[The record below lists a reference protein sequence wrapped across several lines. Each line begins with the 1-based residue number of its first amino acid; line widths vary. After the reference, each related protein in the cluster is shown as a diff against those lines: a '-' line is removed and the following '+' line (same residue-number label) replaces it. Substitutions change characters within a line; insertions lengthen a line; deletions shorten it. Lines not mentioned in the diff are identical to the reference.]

1 MKKRI
6 LSTFLTLVLLLT
18 LLPTAVMAEGNTIYT
33 DMSYKGAETGSYSQ
47 PYASFESALKMA
59 QDGDTIAIKGK
70 GFINVQTVEDAPFVI
85 NKAVT
90 ITGADKSPGELY
102 IRASGILLGADV
114 TMRDV
119 ELNLANKYHNAIF
132 VNGYH
137 FAAENVTRGSGS
149 REVHLFAGGLASKA
163 TIQTPTPGSAAALT
177 LKNSVFGNIHA
188 GGMNEGYAG
197 DVRFSITS
205 STVGS
210 IYGSGADEADFNRD
224 SWFDTTEPPA
234 PEVNAA
240 YSVTGTVKIAVD
252 GASTA
257 GGTYTVS
264 VNGNGSND
272 TSLTINTAV
281 ESKKLNLAD
290 LKSLTINGGTAAI
303 AEINSDAAVTLEN
316 SAAIDFSRS
325 EAKTVSSLS
334 GDGKIILGK
343 SDTLTITGAF
353 DGAYTF
359 ETSGGVPGASGL
371 AKYGHT
377 YITAGTNNATV
388 TFTPYSSQAGMSLT
402 QSNNAWVT
410 SAMPDSPSYVDAFSV
425 LEESKTVAI
434 KASELNANNSFGVD
448 VMAHWT
454 SPGLHASLADIPLR
468 FSVLDSKGKVYAA
481 QTIREKYD
489 PSEEGGEGSEAY
501 VATISELGMKI
512 EMGDSEK
519 ENEGIITVRKNLS
532 ENKDVPVGIYIFS
545 VFAPDANGGE
555 IQQSFT
561 LIVTEDGTSTT
572 ETTTTIDKNGLQ
584 NVTFGD
590 DLTLTATVTANNAS
604 VDNSAVEYYING
616 KRIDSNSV
624 SVTPG
629 SGFKLGSN
637 ELRAIYP
644 GDTAYAV
651 SVDTAN
657 VTVSKAADASIHGF
671 HAPSNGTFD
680 GRAHTGSQTNLTVQ
694 RNGVT
699 LDSSPSV
706 TVKYTLNGQAVSQP
720 VFPGTYTVT
729 LSAPAGETYTEI
741 WQDAGNFTI
750 GKAAPTV
757 TAVAEDKGSGTV
769 ELTATV
775 SGVGAYFPTGSV
787 TFKLGTHEVSA
798 VLNNGTASQTIK
810 NVAAG
815 THQYSASYTPADN
828 DALYDGASSG
838 ERSVTVSGGST
849 PVAPELKTLEIS
861 GMDTVTV
868 PGTAE
873 YAVTG
878 KDQGGNNFDLNSVSL
893 TWSIDETPTGVSI
906 DGGKL
911 SVTDA
916 AIAGTI
922 TIRVTVGSVSAT
934 KAVTLTVS
942 DKPVPTVTPPT
953 AMSNLVYNGQ
963 EQTLITAGTV
973 PEGCKMLYKVGTGAG
988 EWTETVPTGKNAGN
1002 YVVFYKVV
1010 GNDQYA
1016 DVDPTE
1022 LPWVA
1027 IAQKKVIIRPQSFV
1041 ITKGSAIP
1049 EFKLE
1054 FVGLVGSE
1062 TLTPSK
1068 TPTFRCLKELSSAE
1082 QVTDSSVPGK
1092 YPIEWTN
1099 SNGIDFNDGTNYE
1112 LSKETIGYL
1121 TIQAQSSGG
1130 SSSGGSSSSG
1140 GGSSSGSSSS
1150 SGKVE
1155 TTTKPDGTKIQTE
1168 TKKDGTKVETTTAK
1182 DGSTSKTTT
1191 NPNGSSVTEN
1201 KAADGSTG
1209 TVKTDQYGQTT
1220 AETALSSKAVETAKK
1235 NGEPVK
1241 APVEVEAT
1249 RNSNTAPVVNIEV
1262 PKSAGE
1268 TKVEIPV
1275 TNVKPGTVAVLVHP
1289 DGTEEIIKNS
1299 VPTEDGIQ
1307 LTVNGGAT
1315 VKIVDNSK
1323 DFIDTREHWS
1333 RDQVNFVAARELF
1346 QGVGNNQF
1354 GVGHPMTR
1362 GMVNTVLARLAG
1374 VDTTS
1379 AAGQNWYDKG
1389 VAWARENGV
1398 SDGTNPNGNVTREQ
1412 LATML
1417 YRYAGSPAVNGSLP
1431 FSDADTASNYA
1442 QDALLWATQNGILNG
1457 YGDGRIGPKAN
1468 AERAQVAAM
1477 MARFIQNA
1485 Q

>member
-6 LSTFLTLVLLLT
+6 LSTFLTLALLLT

-47 PYASFESALKMA
+47 PYASFERALENA
-59 QDGDTIAIKGK
+59 QDGDTIVIKGK

-90 ITGADKSPGELY
+90 ITGDGNPTGELY

-114 TMRDV
+114 TMQNV

-132 VNGYH
+132 VNGH
-137 FAAENVTRGSGS
+137 SFTAENVTQGSGS
-149 REVHLFAGGLASKA
+149 RAVHLFAGGLAG
-163 TIQTPTPGSAAALT
+163 TSAASSSNAALT
-177 LKNSVFGNIHA
+177 LINSAFGNIHA
-188 GGMNEGYAG
+188 GSMNGSYAG

-205 STVGS
+205 STVGA
-210 IYGSGADEADFNRD
+210 IYGSGAKEATFNRD
-224 SWFDTTEPPA
+224 NWFDTTEPPA

-240 YSVTGTVKIAVD
+240 YTVTGPVNITVD

-264 VNGNGSND
+264 VDGNGSSG
-272 TSLTINTAV
+272 TSLTINDAIA
-281 ESKKLNLAD
+281 SKKLNLAG
-290 LKSLTINGGTAAI
+290 LSSLTVAGGTAAI
-303 AEINSDAAVTLEN
+303 AEINSDAAMTLEN
-316 SAAIDFSRS
+316 SAAISFAGS
-325 EAKTVSSLS
+325 KTINSLS
-334 GDGKIILGK
+334 GGGKIVLGK
-343 SDTLTITGAF
+343 EDMLTITGAF
-353 DGAYTF
+353 NGTYHF
-359 ETSGGVPGASGL
+359 ETTGGFNGESGL
-371 AKYGHT
+371 AKYDHA
-377 YITAGTNNATV
+377 YITAGTNSATV
-388 TFTPYSSQAGMSLT
+388 SFAPYSSQTGMSLT
-402 QSNNAWVT
+402 KADNAWVT
-410 SAMPDSPSYVDAFSV
+410 SAMPDSPSYVESFTILKNGEK
-425 LEESKTVAI
+425 LEHSFNDINGVNTT
-434 KASELNANNSFGVD
+434 ASGANID
-448 VMAHWT
+448 VKWT
-454 SPGLHASLADIPLR
+454 SSGNNAYLEDVPLR
-468 FSVLDSKGKVYAA
+468 FEVMAIGKKSYEVKSSKVKIDDS
-481 QTIREKYD
+481 
-489 PSEEGGEGSEAY
+489 SEVN
-501 VATISELGMKI
+501 VAKIPELGMEI
-512 EMGDSEK
+512 EMTTTQPTLG
-519 ENEGIITVRKNLS
+519 EGAITVQ
-532 ENKDVPVGIYIFS
+532 KDFTATGNVPTGTYFFS

-590 DLTLTATVTANNAS
+590 DLTLTATVTANNTPVS
-604 VDNSAVEYYING
+604 DPTVEYYING

-624 SVTPG
+624 SVTPD

-644 GDTAYAV
+644 GNDTYAV

-657 VTVSKAADASIHGF
+657 VTVSKATDARIDGF
-671 HAPSNGTFD
+671 QVPAGGTFD
-680 GRAHTGSQTNLTVQ
+680 GTVHTGSQTNLTVQ

-706 TVKYTLNGQAVSQP
+706 TVEYTQNNQPVSQP
-720 VFPGTYTVT
+720 VFPGDYTVT
-729 LSAPAGETYTEI
+729 LSAPEGETYTAI
-741 WQDAGNFTI
+741 RQDAGNFTI

-757 TAVAEDKGSGTV
+757 TASAEDKGSGTV

-815 THQYSASYTPADN
+815 THQYSASYVPANN
-828 DALYDGASSG
+828 DALYNGASRG
-838 ERSVTVSGGST
+838 EQSVTVSGGST

-861 GMDTVTV
+861 GVDTVTV

-878 KDQGGNNFDLNSVSL
+878 KDQGGNNFDLNSVSR
-893 TWSIDETPTGVSI
+893 TWSIDKEPAGMSI
-906 DGGKL
+906 NGGKL

-916 AIAGTI
+916 ATAGSI
-922 TIRVTVGSVSAT
+922 TIRVTVGSVFAT

-942 DKPVPTVTPPT
+942 DKPASKTDVTDKIDFPNGELT
-953 AMSNLVYNGQ
+953 YNGKGQ
-963 EQTLITAGTV
+963 KYENATITGVSGGSLTYTYTPTSPSATLDGGLPKTAGTYTVTATYEDSANFGTQSATLTIKKATVTVTAKNQSIYVGGTV
-973 PEGCKMLYKVGTGAG
+973 PSLSSPVVGTHYTVTGLAEGDKLNGKITLNYMNSTSTAPVEPDNTKAG
-988 EWTETVPTGKNAGN
+988 T
-1002 YVVFYKVV
+1002 YH
-1010 GNDQYA
+1010 
-1016 DVDPTE
+1016 
-1022 LPWVA
+1022 
-1027 IAQKKVIIRPQSFV
+1027 IV
-1041 ITKGSAIP
+1041 ITG
-1049 EFKLE
+1049 
-1054 FVGLVGSE
+1054 V
-1062 TLTPSK
+1062 
-1068 TPTFRCLKELSSAE
+1068 
-1082 QVTDSSVPGK
+1082 SVPD
-1092 YPIEWTN
+1092 N
-1099 SNGIDFNDGTNYE
+1099 NYE
-1112 LSKETIGYL
+1112 PIKTTNGTL
-1121 TIQAQSSGG
+1121 TIQARPSGG
-1130 SSSGGSSSSG
+1130 SSSGG
-1140 GGSSSGSSSS
+1140 SSS

-1209 TVKTDQYGQTT
+1209 TVKTDKSGQTT
-1220 AETALSSKAVETAKK
+1220 AETQLSGKAIEDAKK

-1299 VPTEDGIQ
+1299 LPTEDGIQ

-1374 VDTTS
+1374 VDTTP
-1379 AAGQNWYDKG
+1379 AIGQNWYDKG

-1398 SDGTNPNGNVTREQ
+1398 SDGSNPNGNVTREQ
-1412 LATML
+1412 LAAML

-1431 FSDADTASNYA
+1431 FSDADTASDYA
-1442 QDALLWATQNGILNG
+1442 QNALIWATQNGILNG

>member
-47 PYASFESALKMA
+47 PYASFERALEKA
-59 QDGDTIAIKGK
+59 RDGDTIAIKGK

-90 ITGADKSPGELY
+90 ITGDGNLPGELY

-114 TMRDV
+114 TMRNV

-132 VNGYH
+132 VNGH
-137 FAAENVTRGSGS
+137 SFNAENVTRGSGS
-149 REVHLFAGGLASKA
+149 RAVHLFAGGLTTTN
-163 TIQTPTPGSAAALT
+163 TIQIPAPGSAAALT
-177 LKNSVFGNIHA
+177 LKNSVFGNIHG
-188 GGMNEGYAG
+188 GGMNGSYTGSAE
-197 DVRFSITS
+197 IHIEK
-205 STVGS
+205 STVGA
-210 IYGSGADEADFNRD
+210 IYSSGAKEATFNRD
-224 SWFDTTEPPA
+224 NWFDTTEPPA

-240 YSVTGTVKIAVD
+240 YTVNGSVNITVD

-264 VNGNGSND
+264 VDGNGSND
-272 TSLTINTAV
+272 TSLTINTAK
-281 ESKKLNLAD
+281 ESKKLNLAH
-290 LKSLTINGGTAAI
+290 LTGLTVNGGSATVAAI
-303 AEINSDAAVTLEN
+303 NETADVALNN
-316 SAAIDFSRS
+316 AAIDFSGS
-325 EAKTVSSLS
+325 ETKTVSSLS
-334 GDGKIILGK
+334 GGGKIVLGK
-343 SDTLTITGAF
+343 EDMLTISGAF

-371 AKYGHT
+371 AKYDHT
-377 YITAGTNNATV
+377 YITAGTNNVTV
-388 TFTPYSSQAGMSLT
+388 KFTPYSSQAGMSLT

-434 KASELNANNSFGVD
+434 KASELNANDSAGVD
-448 VMAHWT
+448 VMVHWT

-501 VATISELGMKI
+501 VATISELGMKL
-512 EMGDSEK
+512 EMADSEEANK
-519 ENEGIITVRKNLS
+519 GIITVRKNVS
-532 ENKDVPVGIYIFS
+532 ENRDVPVGIYIFS

-561 LIVTEDGTSTT
+561 LIVTEENSGKTKTSTAIT
-572 ETTTTIDKNGLQ
+572 SIDSAA
-584 NVTFGD
+584 FGD
-590 DLTLTATVTANNAS
+590 TLTLTATVTANGTP
-604 VDNSAVEYYING
+604 VDNPAVEYYING

-651 SVDTAN
+651 SVGTAS
-657 VTVSKAADASIHGF
+657 VTVSKATGARIDGF

-680 GRAHTGSQTNLTVQ
+680 GTAHTGSQSGLTVKK
-694 RNGVT
+694 GSIT
-699 LDSSPSV
+699 LDDSPSV

-720 VFPGTYTVT
+720 VFPGTYIVT

-741 WQDAGNFTI
+741 WQEAGNFTI

-757 TAVAEDKGSGTV
+757 TASAEDKGSGTV

-787 TFKLGTHEVSA
+787 TFSWDDQTFIENLS
-798 VLNNGTASQTIK
+798 NGTASHTVS
-810 NVAAG
+810 NADAG
-815 THQYSASYTPADN
+815 TYQYSASYTPADN

-838 ERSVTVSGGST
+838 ERSIDVNGSQPQPPVKPEITLTDISITKAPDKTSYIEGDTFDPTGMAVTATYSDSTTKVLGSDAYIITPNGPLTVNTTEITVSYTEKGVT
-849 PVAPELKTLEIS
+849 QTAAQAI
-861 GMDTVTV
+861 TVT
-868 PGTAE
+868 P
-873 YAVTG
+873 
-878 KDQGGNNFDLNSVSL
+878 KD
-893 TWSIDETPTGVSI
+893 
-906 DGGKL
+906 
-911 SVTDA
+911 
-916 AIAGTI
+916 
-922 TIRVTVGSVSAT
+922 
-934 KAVTLTVS
+934 
-942 DKPVPTVTPPT
+942 PTVTPGAVVTINGAPAT
-953 AMSNLVYNGQ
+953 AVYGDSFTLTASAANAGTNGAWTWTSSNPAVLEITGSGSSVTVKALKASTALVTVTANYVSDGT
-963 EQTLITAGTV
+963 EGSDSASITVTHRAISVKADSKSMTVGGTLPALTVSCGNFASGDTADMVFATQAAASTTADGKTAGSFPITV
-973 PEGCKMLYKVGTGAG
+973 TAPTLKDGWADKYELGTMESG
-988 EWTETVPTGKNAGN
+988 
-1002 YVVFYKVV
+1002 
-1010 GNDQYA
+1010 
-1016 DVDPTE
+1016 
-1022 LPWVA
+1022 
-1027 IAQKKVIIRPQSFV
+1027 
-1041 ITKGSAIP
+1041 
-1049 EFKLE
+1049 
-1054 FVGLVGSE
+1054 
-1062 TLTPSK
+1062 TLTV
-1068 TPTFRCLKELSSAE
+1068 R
-1082 QVTDSSVPGK
+1082 
-1092 YPIEWTN
+1092 
-1099 SNGIDFNDGTNYE
+1099 
-1112 LSKETIGYL
+1112 
-1121 TIQAQSSGG
+1121 AQSSGG
-1130 SSSGGSSSSG
+1130 SSNSG
-1140 GGSSSGSSSS
+1140 GGSSSGGSSS

-1220 AETALSSKAVETAKK
+1220 AETQLSSKAVETAKK

-1275 TNVKPGTVAVLVHP
+1275 SNVKPGTVAVLVHP
-1289 DGTEEIIKNS
+1289 DGTEEILKNS
-1299 VPTEDGIQ
+1299 VSTEDGIQ
-1307 LTVNGGAT
+1307 LTVNGGVT

-1346 QGVGNNQF
+1346 QGVGDNQF
-1354 GVGHPMTR
+1354 GVGRPMTR

-1374 VDTTS
+1374 VDTTP
-1379 AAGQNWYDKG
+1379 ATGQNWYDKG
-1389 VAWARENGV
+1389 IAWARENGV

-1417 YRYAGSPAVNGSLP
+1417 YRYAGSPTVSGTLS
-1431 FSDADTASNYA
+1431 FTDTHEANLYA
-1442 QDALLWATQNGILNG
+1442 QDALLWAVQNGILNG
-1457 YGDGRIGPKAN
+1457 YGDGRVGPKAN

>member
-18 LLPTAVMAEGNTIYT
+18 LLPTAVMAEGNAIYT
-33 DMSYKGAETGSYSQ
+33 DMSYKGAGNGSYSQ
-47 PYASFESALKMA
+47 PYVSFETALEKA
-59 QDGDTIAIKGK
+59 QDGDTIVIKGK
-70 GFINVQTVEDAPFVI
+70 GFINVQTEEDAPFVI

-90 ITGADKSPGELY
+90 ITGGGNSTGELY

-114 TMRDV
+114 TMRNV

-132 VNGYH
+132 VNGH
-137 FAAENVTRGSGS
+137 SFTAENTTRGSGS
-149 REVHLFAGGLASKA
+149 RAVHLFAGGLAGTSA
-163 TIQTPTPGSAAALT
+163 ASGSNAALT
-177 LKNSVFGNIHA
+177 LINSTFGNIHG
-188 GGMNEGYAG
+188 GGMNGAYTGSAE
-197 DVRFSITS
+197 IHIEK
-205 STVGS
+205 STVGA
-210 IYGSGADEADFNRD
+210 IYGSGAKEATFNRD
-224 SWFDTTEPPA
+224 NWFDTTEPPA
-234 PEVNAA
+234 PAADPTQYPVN
-240 YSVTGTVKIAVD
+240 GTVKIAVD

-257 GGTYTVS
+257 GGAYTVS

-272 TSLTINTAV
+272 TSLTINTAK
-281 ESKKLNLAD
+281 ESKKLNLAH
-290 LKSLTINGGTAAI
+290 LTGLTVNGGTAAI

-316 SAAIDFSRS
+316 SAAIDFSGS
-325 EAKTVSSLS
+325 ETKTVKSLT
-334 GDGKIILGK
+334 GDGKIVLGK

-371 AKYGHT
+371 AKYDHT

-388 TFTPYSSQAGMSLT
+388 SFKPYNSQGDMDLQKSGNTWKTTPVPS
-402 QSNNAWVT
+402 
-410 SAMPDSPSYVDAFSV
+410 SPSYVEGF
-425 LEESKTVAI
+425 TI
-434 KASELNANNSFGVD
+434 KQNKIEHSFNKINGTAGTAEGTSVD
-448 VMAHWT
+448 VEWT
-454 SPGLHASLADIPLR
+454 SSGSNAYLEDVPLR
-468 FSVLDSKGKVYAA
+468 FEVTLIGGAIYKVQSSVTKDNA
-481 QTIREKYD
+481 TDRN
-489 PSEEGGEGSEAY
+489 
-501 VATISELGMKI
+501 VAKIPELGMEI
-512 EMGDSEK
+512 EMTTTQPTLG
-519 ENEGIITVRKNLS
+519 EGAITVQ
-532 ENKDVPVGIYIFS
+532 KDFTATGNVPTGTYFFS

-561 LIVTEDGTSTT
+561 LIVTEENSGKAETSTAIT
-572 ETTTTIDKNGLQ
+572 RIDSAA
-584 NVTFGD
+584 FGD
-590 DLTLTATVTANNAS
+590 TLTLTATVTANNTPVS
-604 VDNSAVEYYING
+604 DPTVEFYING
-616 KRIDSNSV
+616 KRINSNSV
-624 SVTPG
+624 SVTPD

-644 GDTAYAV
+644 GSGTHAV
-651 SVDTAN
+651 SVGTAN

-671 HAPSNGTFD
+671 HTPSNGTFD
-680 GRAHTGSQTNLTVQ
+680 GTTHTGSQTNLAVQ

-699 LDSSPSV
+699 LDSNPSV
-706 TVKYTLNGQAVSQP
+706 TVKYTLDGQAVSQP

-757 TAVAEDKGSGTV
+757 TASAEDKGSGTV

-787 TFKLGTHEVSA
+787 SFSWDGQTFTENLS
-798 VLNNGTASQTIK
+798 NGTASHTVS
-810 NVAAG
+810 NATAG
-815 THQYSASYTPADN
+815 THQYSASYTPANN
-828 DALYDGASSG
+828 DALYNGASSG
-838 ERSVTVSGGST
+838 GQSIDVNGSQPQPPVKPEITLTDISITKAPDKTSYIEGDTFDPTGMEVTATYSDNTKAPVTGFTFEPKRALTTNDTSITVSYSENGVT
-849 PVAPELKTLEIS
+849 KTTTQAI
-861 GMDTVTV
+861 
-868 PGTAE
+868 
-873 YAVTG
+873 AVTP
-878 KDQGGNNFDLNSVSL
+878 K
-893 TWSIDETPTGVSI
+893 E
-906 DGGKL
+906 
-911 SVTDA
+911 
-916 AIAGTI
+916 
-922 TIRVTVGSVSAT
+922 
-934 KAVTLTVS
+934 
-942 DKPVPTVTPPT
+942 PTVTPGAVVTINGAPAT
-953 AMSNLVYNGQ
+953 AVYGDSFTLTASAANADTNGTWTWTSSNPAVLEITGSGSSV
-963 EQTLITAGTV
+963 TVKVLKASTAPVTITA
-973 PEGCKMLYKVGTGAG
+973 
-988 EWTETVPTGKNAGN
+988 N
-1002 YVVFYKVV
+1002 YVSDGTEGSDSASITVSRRAISVKADSKSMTVGGTLPALTVSCGNFASGDTADMVFAT
-1010 GNDQYA
+1010 QAAASTTA
-1016 DVDPTE
+1016 DGKTAGSFPITVTAPTLKDGWADKYE
-1022 LPWVA
+1022 LGTME
-1027 IAQKKVIIRPQSFV
+1027 S
-1041 ITKGSAIP
+1041 G
-1049 EFKLE
+1049 
-1054 FVGLVGSE
+1054 
-1062 TLTPSK
+1062 TLTV
-1068 TPTFRCLKELSSAE
+1068 R
-1082 QVTDSSVPGK
+1082 
-1092 YPIEWTN
+1092 
-1099 SNGIDFNDGTNYE
+1099 
-1112 LSKETIGYL
+1112 
-1121 TIQAQSSGG
+1121 AQSSGG

-1182 DGSTSKTTT
+1182 DGSVSKTTT

-1209 TVKTDQYGQTT
+1209 TVKTDKHGQTT
-1220 AETALSSKAVETAKK
+1220 AETQLSGKAVETAKK

-1275 TNVKPGTVAVLVHP
+1275 TNVKPGTVAVLVHA

-1299 VPTEDGIQ
+1299 LPTEDGIQ

-1374 VDTTS
+1374 VDTTP

-1431 FSDADTASNYA
+1431 FSDADTASDYA
-1442 QDALLWATQNGILNG
+1442 QNALIWATQNGILNG

>member
-6 LSTFLTLVLLLT
+6 LSTFLTFALLLT

-33 DMSYKGAETGSYSQ
+33 DMNYKGVGNGSYSQ
-47 PYASFESALKMA
+47 PYASFETALEKA
-59 QDGDTIAIKGK
+59 RDGDTIAIKGK
-70 GFINVQTVEDAPFVI
+70 SFINVQTVEDAPFVI
-85 NKAVT
+85 DKAVT
-90 ITGADKSPGELY
+90 ITGANNSTGELY

-114 TMRDV
+114 TMQNV

-132 VNGYH
+132 VDGH
-137 FAAENVTRGSGS
+137 SFTAENVTRGSGS
-149 REVHLFAGGLASKA
+149 RAVHLFAGGLTTTN
-163 TIQTPTPGSAAALT
+163 TIQIPAPGSAAALT
-177 LKNSVFGNIHA
+177 LTNSTFGNIHG
-188 GGMNEGYAG
+188 GGMNGTYTGNAQIN
-197 DVRFSITS
+197 ITN
-205 STVGS
+205 STVGA
-210 IYGSGADEADFNRD
+210 IYGSGAKEAEFNRNN
-224 SWFDTTEPPA
+224 WFDTTEPPVPTA
-234 PEVNAA
+234 DPNQYTVDGPVNI
-240 YSVTGTVKIAVD
+240 TVD

-257 GGTYTVS
+257 SGTYTVS
-264 VNGNGSND
+264 VDGNGSGG
-272 TSLTINTAV
+272 TSLTINNASA
-281 ESKKLNLAD
+281 SKKLNLAG
-290 LKSLTINGGTAAI
+290 LSSLTVNGGTAAI

-316 SAAIDFSRS
+316 SAAIDFSGS
-325 EAKTVSSLS
+325 ETKTVSSLS
-334 GDGKIILGK
+334 GGGKIILGK
-343 SDTLTITGAF
+343 EDKLTISGAF
-353 DGAYTF
+353 DGTYTF
-359 ETSGGVPGASGL
+359 ETSGGFNEASGL
-371 AKYGHT
+371 AKYDHT

-388 TFTPYSSQAGMSLT
+388 SFKPYNSQGDMDLQKSGNTWKTTPVPS
-402 QSNNAWVT
+402 
-410 SAMPDSPSYVDAFSV
+410 SPSYVEGF
-425 LEESKTVAI
+425 TI
-434 KASELNANNSFGVD
+434 KQNKIEHSFNKINGTAGTAEGTSVD
-448 VMAHWT
+448 VEWT
-454 SPGLHASLADIPLR
+454 SSGSNAYLEDVPLR
-468 FSVLDSKGKVYAA
+468 FEVTLIGGAIYKVQSSVTKDDATDRNVAKIPELSMEIEMTTTQPAL
-481 QTIREKYD
+481 
-489 PSEEGGEGSEAY
+489 GEGA
-501 VATISELGMKI
+501 
-512 EMGDSEK
+512 
-519 ENEGIITVRKNLS
+519 ITVQ
-532 ENKDVPVGIYIFS
+532 KDSTATGNVPAGAYFFS

-561 LIVTEDGTSTT
+561 LIVTEESPSTT
-572 ETTTTIDKNGLQ
+572 ETTTTIEKSGLQ

-590 DLTLTATVTANNAS
+590 DLTLTATVTANNTS
-604 VDNSAVEYYING
+604 VSDPAVEYYING
-616 KRIDSNSV
+616 KRIDSNPV

-629 SGFKLGSN
+629 NSFKLGSN

-651 SVDTAN
+651 SVGIAS
-657 VTVSKAADASIHGF
+657 VTVSKATDASIHGF
-671 HAPSNGTFD
+671 QVPAGGTFD
-680 GRAHTGSQTNLTVQ
+680 GTVHTGSQTNLTVQ

-706 TVKYTLNGQAVSQP
+706 MVEYTLNGQAVSQP
-720 VFPGTYTVT
+720 VFPGDYTVT
-729 LSAPAGETYTEI
+729 LSAPEGETYTEI
-741 WQDAGNFTI
+741 QQNEGSFTI

-757 TAVAEDKGSGTV
+757 TAAAEDKGSGTV

-787 TFKLGTHEVSA
+787 TLKLGTQEFLVN
-798 VLNNGTASQTIK
+798 LNNGAASQTIK

-815 THQYSASYTPADN
+815 THRYSASYTPADD
-828 DALYDGASSG
+828 DALYERASSS
-838 ERSVTVSGGST
+838 EQSVTVSDGST
-849 PVAPELKTLEIS
+849 PVTPELKTLEIS
-861 GMDTVTV
+861 GVDTVTV

-893 TWSIDETPTGVSI
+893 TWSIDGVPAGVSI
-906 DGGKL
+906 NGGKL
-911 SVTDA
+911 SVTDV
-916 AIAGTI
+916 AIAGSI
-922 TIRVTVGSVSAT
+922 TIRVTVGSVFAT
-934 KAVTLTVS
+934 KAVRLTVS
-942 DKPVPTVTPPT
+942 DKPASKTDVTDKIDFPDGELTYNGKGQTYEKASITGVSGGRLTYYYVPTDVS
-953 AMSNLVYNGQ
+953 A
-963 EQTLITAGTV
+963 TLDGGLPKTAGTYTV
-973 PEGCKMLYKVGTGAG
+973 TAKYEDDTSFGTKTATLSIKKATVTVTAKNQSIYVGG
-988 EWTETVPTGKNAGN
+988 TVPSLISPVEGTHYTVTGLAEGDKLNGKITLNYMNGTSTAPVEPDNTKAGT
-1002 YVVFYKVV
+1002 YH
-1010 GNDQYA
+1010 
-1016 DVDPTE
+1016 
-1022 LPWVA
+1022 
-1027 IAQKKVIIRPQSFV
+1027 IV
-1041 ITKGSAIP
+1041 ITGI
-1049 EFKLE
+1049 
-1054 FVGLVGSE
+1054 
-1062 TLTPSK
+1062 
-1068 TPTFRCLKELSSAE
+1068 
-1082 QVTDSSVPGK
+1082 SVPD
-1092 YPIEWTN
+1092 N
-1099 SNGIDFNDGTNYE
+1099 NYE
-1112 LSKETIGYL
+1112 PIKTTNGTL
-1121 TIQAQSSGG
+1121 TIQARPSGG

-1209 TVKTDQYGQTT
+1209 TVKTDKHGQTT
-1220 AETALSSKAVETAKK
+1220 AETQLSGKAIEDAKK

-1275 TNVKPGTVAVLVHP
+1275 SNVKPGTVAVLVHP

-1346 QGVGNNQF
+1346 QGVGDNQF
-1354 GVGHPMTR
+1354 GVGRPMTR

-1374 VDTTS
+1374 VDTTP

-1389 VAWARENGV
+1389 ITWARENGV
-1398 SDGTNPNGNVTREQ
+1398 SDGTNPNGSVTREQ

-1431 FSDADTASNYA
+1431 FSDADTASDYA
-1442 QDALLWATQNGILNG
+1442 QNALLWATQNGILNG
-1457 YGDGRIGPKAN
+1457 YGDGRVGPKAN